1 MIETTGRQ
9 ALRTRSKRRQHRARD
24 LRKHI
29 PMLIEEVV
37 GESGK
42 QMGER
47 EEGERKDGGER

>member
-1 MIETTGRQ
+1 MIETTGSQ
-9 ALRTRSKRRQHRARD
+9 ALRTRDKRRRHRERD